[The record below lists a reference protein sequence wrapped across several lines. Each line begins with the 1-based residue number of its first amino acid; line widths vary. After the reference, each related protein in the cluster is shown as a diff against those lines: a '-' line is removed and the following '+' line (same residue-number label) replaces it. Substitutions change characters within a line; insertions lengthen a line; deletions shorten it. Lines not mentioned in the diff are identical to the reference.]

1 MQSAKF
7 MPKRIECSEHE
18 TILVGEAPGARI
30 TEGDVAQLLRA
41 QGAATALGWID
52 RNSVRTSEQV
62 GVIAAPSIRLEILP
76 KIDSVGSGAARTVLV
91 RMLAS
96 VWGITIHEGE
106 LAQMATQK
114 RDLLEI
120 FIHLFALRL
129 NTEVRKG
136 LGRTYQQHRDDL
148 PRLRGK
154 LDAIRQYSLNA
165 AYPQRLACVFDE
177 LTANNA
183 LNRLLL
189 CTVHMLRRRTN
200 VSATEHLLRETAFHF
215 EDVELLPAEV
225 VLRERL
231 FLAPS
236 NRRWRPVESLARLL
250 LEGSYQAT
258 HLGVRDGIALLFDM
272 NRLFESYVANLISKI
287 AHRLG
292 YAITEQGP
300 HRGLVADSEGQV
312 LMSTR
317 PDIHIDLDGRII
329 ILDTKWKQLVAK
341 PALGITA
348 EDLYQMHAYHH
359 VYGASETV
367 LIYPKARGLGK
378 EGSHE
383 QWTFVESSKSLR
395 VMSIDL
401 EDPANFT
408 VAISAL
414 FGTVLTRV
422 TGL

>member
-1 MQSAKF
+1 
-7 MPKRIECSEHE
+7 MPKRIECSEHH
-18 TILVGEAPGARI
+18 TILVGEAPGAPI

-52 RNSVRTSEQV
+52 RNRVRTSEQV
-62 GVIAAPSIRLEILP
+62 GVIAAPSVRLEILP
-76 KIDSVGSGAARTVLV
+76 KIDSFGSGAARKVLV

-96 VWGITIHEGE
+96 AWDITIHDGE
-106 LAQMATQK
+106 LAQMASQD

-136 LGRTYQQHRDDL
+136 LGRTYEQHLDDL

-154 LDAIRQYSLNA
+154 LDALRQYSLNA

-177 LTANNA
+177 LTANTS

-189 CTVHMLRRRTN
+189 CTVHTLRRRTN
-200 VSATEHLLRETAFHF
+200 VSATEQLLRETAFHF
-215 EDVELLPAEV
+215 EDVELLHAEV

-231 FLAPS
+231 FLGPTE
-236 NRRWRPVESLARLL
+236 RRWRPVVNLARPL

-258 HLGVRDGIALLFDM
+258 HLGIRDGIALLFDM
-272 NRLFESYVANLISKI
+272 NRLFESYVANLVRKV

-292 YAITEQGP
+292 CVITEQGP
-300 HRGLVADSEGQV
+300 HRGFIADSTGQV

-317 PDIHIDLDGRII
+317 PDIHVELNGRTIV
-329 ILDTKWKQLVAK
+329 LDTKWKQLDPK

-348 EDLYQMHAYHH
+348 ADLYQMHAYQH
-359 VYGASETV
+359 VYSTCETV
-367 LIYPKARGLGK
+367 LIFPKARVLGP
-378 EGSHE
+378 EGS
-383 QWTFVESSKSLR
+383 QVWTFVESLKSLK
-395 VMSIDL
+395 VIGIDL
-401 EDPANFT
+401 EDPSNFT
-408 VAISAL
+408 EAISTL
-414 FGTVLTRV
+414 FGTALTRV
-422 TGL
+422 AGF

>member
-7 MPKRIECSEHE
+7 MPKSIERSEHE

-76 KIDSVGSGAARTVLV
+76 KIDSFGSSAARKVLV
-91 RMLAS
+91 RMLAN

-106 LAQMATQK
+106 LAQMATQE

-154 LDAIRQYSLNA
+154 LDAIRQYSRNA

-177 LTANNA
+177 LTANTP

-189 CTVHMLRRRTN
+189 CTVHTLRRRTN
-200 VSATEHLLRETAFHF
+200 VSATEQLLRETAFHF
-215 EDVELLPAEV
+215 EDVELLQAEV

-231 FLAPS
+231 FLPLS
-236 NRRWRPVESLARLL
+236 ERRWRPVESLARLL

-292 YAITEQGP
+292 YVITEQGP
-300 HRGLVADSEGQV
+300 HRGLVADSEGQI

-329 ILDTKWKQLVAK
+329 VLDTKWKQLVAK

-348 EDLYQMHAYHH
+348 EDLYQMHAYQR
-359 VYGASETV
+359 VYGASETI
-367 LIYPKARGLGK
+367 LIFPKARVLGM

-395 VMSIDL
+395 VMGIDL
-401 EDPANFT
+401 EDPSNFT
-408 VAISAL
+408 EAISAL